1 MSHNSLRS
9 HKINLCG
16 VFLKN
21 GIFKAMFWIAV
32 MLDEELRPEVGMT
45 ATMCYFTTFHFLNC
59 STLPL
64 KDPHIDS
71 ASPVY
76 QAVLKT
82 QNKPEDESEDWSRRS
97 ANLQSKSFRIL
108 AQMTGTEYSK
118 WNNKTSLSS

>member
-1 MSHNSLRS
+1 M
-9 HKINLCG
+9 K
-16 VFLKN
+16 
-21 GIFKAMFWIAV
+21 
-32 MLDEELRPEVGMT
+32 
-45 ATMCYFTTFHFLNC
+45 ATMCCFTTFHFLNC
-59 STLPL
+59 STLPI

-82 QNKPEDESEDWSRRS
+82 QNKPEDETEDWSRRS

-118 WNNKTSLSS
+118 SDNKTAPSS

>member
-1 MSHNSLRS
+1 
-9 HKINLCG
+9 
-16 VFLKN
+16 
-21 GIFKAMFWIAV
+21 
-32 MLDEELRPEVGMT
+32 MLGMAGRETETRELLP
-45 ATMCYFTTFHFLNC
+45 TFPFLNC
-59 STLPL
+59 SALPI
-64 KDPHIDS
+64 KDPHVDS

-118 WNNKTSLSS
+118 LNGKTSPSSWF

>member
-1 MSHNSLRS
+1 
-9 HKINLCG
+9 
-16 VFLKN
+16 
-21 GIFKAMFWIAV
+21 
-32 MLDEELRPEVGMT
+32 MLGMAGWETETRELLP
-45 ATMCYFTTFHFLNC
+45 TFPFLNC
-59 STLPL
+59 SALPI
-64 KDPHIDS
+64 KDPHVDS

-118 WNNKTSLSS
+118 LNDKTSPSSWF